1 MAIQK
6 VKFDNGEKRHIRTEV
21 YIKEGEE
28 LPFKIINATYQLLNP
43 NGRLEASGNCHIDN
57 HELDCIIEPKSTG
70 EYILRFIYEVADETW
85 VDPVRVVV
93 S

>member
-28 LPFKIINATYQLLNP
+28 LPFKIIN
-43 NGRLEASGNCHIDN
+43 
-57 HELDCIIEPKSTG
+57 
-70 EYILRFIYEVADETW
+70 
-85 VDPVRVVV
+85 
-93 S
+93 